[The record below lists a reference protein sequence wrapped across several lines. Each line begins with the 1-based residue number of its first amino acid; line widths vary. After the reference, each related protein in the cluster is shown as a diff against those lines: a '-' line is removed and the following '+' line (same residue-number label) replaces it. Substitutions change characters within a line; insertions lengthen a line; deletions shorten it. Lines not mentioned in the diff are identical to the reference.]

1 MIFYTQGDTPAL
13 CRLDYTDV
21 SKLVGIPNI
30 TRLDLT
36 ECKISVEIVKELAEL
51 KNLTSLHLGK
61 CKISVEVARELA
73 KLINLTSLDLSEC
86 KISNEVAKEL
96 DKLKKN
102 LPSLNIIGYKI
113 SGKGANV
120 KLQDEVSNSQEKL
133 KSSSKY
139 YICGATVGLVI
150 GLVAAYCLGAAA
162 LTPVGV
168 SVAAFIASAVV
179 GALLGAGVGYAVSTY
194 LESTELN
201 NMQPRRSC

>member
-51 KNLTSLHLGK
+51 INLTSLHLGK
-61 CKISVEVARELA
+61 CKISVG
-73 KLINLTSLDLSEC
+73 
-86 KISNEVAKEL
+86 VAKEL
-96 DKLKKN
+96 TKLTN

-150 GLVAAYCLGAAA
+150 GLVAAYCLGAAT

>member
-51 KNLTSLHLGK
+51 K
-61 CKISVEVARELA
+61 
-73 KLINLTSLDLSEC
+73 NLTSLDLSEC